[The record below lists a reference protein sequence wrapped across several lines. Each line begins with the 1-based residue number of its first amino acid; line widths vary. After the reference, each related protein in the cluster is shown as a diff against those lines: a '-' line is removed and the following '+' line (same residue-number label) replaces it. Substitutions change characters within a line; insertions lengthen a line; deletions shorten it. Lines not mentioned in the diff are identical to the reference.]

1 VQDCFC
7 RGKPCNRIGDYS
19 AGRWVD
25 GQPAGGLVGPDSHVG
40 AGLGPTLG
48 ITTQERKI
56 GGSPGS
62 AAALEGEA
70 TMKVTGGAALNA
82 PVEAVWTALNDPAV
96 LVRTIPGCE
105 RLETIGPDSYRL
117 TITTGMAAVRG
128 TYTGEVSLAD
138 QQPPGSFTL
147 RASGTGGPGTIST
160 DVRVRLATADDGSTW
175 LSYDADAVVG
185 GVIAGVGQRM
195 LAGVA
200 KRMAEQFFGSVDQLL
215 TGVPES
221 VGPPA
226 GASAGPTEPDRSAGV
241 QTAAALGGAAQ
252 AGGARGG
259 APQAAVSRP
268 AGVFVAPARAG
279 TGAGVP
285 LGFLAAVLAGGAIA
299 LAGVIVG
306 VALGRRAIRPA
317 SLG

>member
-1 VQDCFC
+1 
-7 RGKPCNRIGDYS
+7 
-19 AGRWVD
+19 
-25 GQPAGGLVGPDSHVG
+25 
-40 AGLGPTLG
+40 
-48 ITTQERKI
+48 
-56 GGSPGS
+56 
-62 AAALEGEA
+62 
-70 TMKVTGGAALNA
+70 MKVTGGAALNA

-128 TYTGEVSLAD
+128 TYTGEVSLED

-160 DVRVRLATADDGSTW
+160 DVRVRLAAADDGSTW

-215 TGVPES
+215 TGATEPVD
-221 VGPPA
+221 PPA
-226 GASAGPTEPDRSAGV
+226 ATDSGLTNAGLPCATQAGAMQGGTA
-241 QTAAALGGAAQ
+241 QTDGAQSAAALGGAA
-252 AGGARGG
+252 R
-259 APQAAVSRP
+259 AAVSRP
-268 AGVFVAPARAG
+268 ATGVFVAPARAAG

-285 LGFLAAVLAGGAIA
+285 LGFLAAVMAGGAIA

-306 VALGRRAIRPA
+306 VALGRRATRPV
-317 SLG
+317 SPG